1 MPLQLSKLVSP
12 VVLCLHALLW
22 LVNLP
27 ALTVRL
33 WSPHCAKPVMLSLQC
48 MQRAIGGCGRLDQC
62 RLSVWML
69 QLSRTA
75 VRTSQCCRLLLHLCL
90 PHSSCRAYIWVH
102 QPGGE
107 LSNTCC
113 SHVALLRLVS
123 DSSLAMASS
132 FAAVDTV
139 ATCCSKT
146 TPTWAQSKVT

>member
-22 LVNLP
+22 FVNLP
-27 ALTVRL
+27 ALNVRL
-33 WSPHCAKPVMLSLQC
+33 WFPHCATPDMLSLQC
-48 MQRAIGGCGRLDQC
+48 MQRATGGCGRLDQC

-90 PHSSCRAYIWVH
+90 PHSSCRAYSWVH
-102 QPGGE
+102 QSCGE

-113 SHVALLRLVS
+113 SHVALAGVS
-123 DSSLAMASS
+123 DSTLAMSSS
-132 FAAVDTV
+132 FAAVDIV
-139 ATCCSKT
+139 AAWLLQNYPNMGTL
-146 TPTWAQSKVT
+146 